1 MISRAKLL
9 CFPIHQRRAGQHS
22 CDSAVYHAKH
32 FNIYEDFITQEIQW
46 CGKNAVSALLLRLEK
61 MYGDDTLMK
70 MLRVKLRVV
79 AYTSPIFIH
88 LMDYFQHRIPHV
100 TQSHKKI
107 NEESLLHPPLEFFI
121 KQRWVEILLPRHI
134 DVIYEQWEV
143 WCWSHCQVN
152 STYPVKT
159 KLASSF
165 LFIF

>member
-46 CGKNAVSALLLRLEK
+46 YGKNAVSALLLCLEK
-61 MYGDDTLMK
+61 MYGDDTFMK
-70 MLRVKLRVV
+70 MLHVKLRVV

-88 LMDYFQHRIPHV
+88 LMDYFQQRIPHV
-100 TQSHKKI
+100 TQSHNKMK
-107 NEESLLHPPLEFFI
+107 SLFCILNSNSSLSKE
-121 KQRWVEILLPRHI
+121 VEILLPRHI
-134 DVIYEQWEV
+134 DVIYQQWEV
-143 WCWSHCQVN
+143 WCWWHCQVN

>member
-22 CDSAVYHAKH
+22 CDSVVHHAKH

-46 CGKNAVSALLLRLEK
+46 CGKNAVSALLLCLEK
-61 MYGDDTLMK
+61 MYGDDTFMS
-70 MLRVKLRVV
+70 MLHAKLRVV
-79 AYTSPIFIH
+79 AYTNPIFIH
-88 LMDYFQHRIPHV
+88 LMDYFQQRIPHV
-100 TQSHKKI
+100 TQSHNKMK
-107 NEESLLHPPLEFFI
+107 SLFCILHSNSSLSKGELKFCFQGTLMLFTS
-121 KQRWVEILLPRHI
+121 K
-134 DVIYEQWEV
+134 WEV